1 MSRVCQICGK
11 SPQNGHNV
19 SHANNRTKKV
29 WRPNLQTVR
38 SQANGR
44 VKKIRVCA
52 KCVKHGLVIKP
63 SPRDLSLVKTPT
75 ES

>member
-29 WRPNLQTVR
+29 WRPNLQSVR
-38 SQANGR
+38 AQDELGR
-44 VKKIRVCA
+44 VKKIRACA
-52 KCVKHGLVIKP
+52 QCVKNGLVRKP
-63 SPRDLSLVKTPT
+63 TPRDLSQVKPK
-75 ES
+75 EE